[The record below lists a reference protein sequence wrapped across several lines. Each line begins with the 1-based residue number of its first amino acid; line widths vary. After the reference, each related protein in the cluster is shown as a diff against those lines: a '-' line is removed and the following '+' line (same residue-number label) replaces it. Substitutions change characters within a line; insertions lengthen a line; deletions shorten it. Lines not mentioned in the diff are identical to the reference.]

1 MADIWWH
8 LCEHQARP
16 RPQAPACI
24 SALSRGRAEAG
35 VGPLLSLPS
44 LQGAELRR
52 NRHPL
57 QSPCASPSA
66 VGPWF
71 PCPWGALLWAQPHR
85 RAGGGVPGLGPAWAS
100 YRLSVRADAW
110 FISLLAMKFLI
121 SEK

>member
-85 RAGGGVPGLGPAWAS
+85 WAGASRARGRRGLLTVCLFAQTPGSSHCW
-100 YRLSVRADAW
+100 R
-110 FISLLAMKFLI
+110 
-121 SEK
+121 